1 MGMEGKL
8 RRISEFELAAYR
20 KSPAK
25 LYSELFPVS
34 GATLADFGKITSAMQ
49 NVQQSEVG
57 KRVRERALAGENP
70 LPEDVEG
77 LKREMEEVMRGFP
90 GFAQAM
96 KGHMPGLTED
106 KKQLSLHKSWNVLH
120 YLFTGKAW
128 ETDGSPLGKSI
139 LGGTEIPDV
148 NKVMGY
154 GPVRYLSPSEVR
166 QVGQALQEFPI
177 EARAETY
184 NPLKADADKVY
195 VPDHGAQE
203 LIVYFNDLRELYD
216 LAAQNSEAMLI
227 WVE

>member
-96 KGHMPGLTED
+96 KGHMPGLTEEAAVAAQILECSALPLHREGLGD
-106 KKQLSLHKSWNVLH
+106 RRLTFGQVHSWRNGNSGRQQSHGIWPSPLSLAFRSPPGRPSV
-120 YLFTGKAW
+120 TG
-128 ETDGSPLGKSI
+128 
-139 LGGTEIPDV
+139 IPD
-148 NKVMGY
+148 
-154 GPVRYLSPSEVR
+154 
-166 QVGQALQEFPI
+166 
-177 EARAETY
+177 
-184 NPLKADADKVY
+184 
-195 VPDHGAQE
+195 
-203 LIVYFNDLRELYD
+203 
-216 LAAQNSEAMLI
+216 
-227 WVE
+227 